1 MTLRSSA
8 KSKTGSVCGQVFTK
22 LNLNLIEVM
31 AQQVIHPMVKLQR
44 HVHSLVQSKIIK
56 PTDSIWKI
64 ALLYG
69 NEWPY
74 WKQELLDFGFT
85 MQDPVSELIEVETWD
100 EE

>member
-1 MTLRSSA
+1 
-8 KSKTGSVCGQVFTK
+8 
-22 LNLNLIEVM
+22 M

-44 HVHSLVQSKIIK
+44 HVRSLVESKIIK
-56 PTDSIWKI
+56 PSDSIWKI

-69 NEWPY
+69 TEWSY

-85 MQDPVSELIEVETWD
+85 MQDPVSDLIAVESWD